1 MTSNLSPNSIDC
13 PTSDRAAPGRRG
25 VQRLRVIVL
34 LLIAVLV
41 MTSGLP
47 YRLAAAA
54 ATSSKIDAVLVLDV
68 SHSMSKSDPNSI
80 GNEAMKLFIDMLSA
94 QGDRVGIVA
103 YSEQIERE
111 KALLEI
117 RSAQDKDNLKG
128 FIDQLNRGSYTDIA
142 VGVKE
147 AVQILQDSG
156 DPGHE
161 PMIVLLADGNNE
173 FNPKSGRS
181 QAQSDQDME
190 QALSAAEQEQIPVY
204 TIGLNADGKLN
215 KEALAAI
222 AERTGAKSFATDT
235 ADDLPQILSEIF
247 ASHMELNIVPVDS
260 ITADGSYQ
268 EVPVTVPNAN
278 VLEANISIMSSQPVE
293 AKLVDP
299 SGAQVPIPSDGA
311 LLSKSASYS
320 LIKLLTPVEGEWR
333 LQVKG
338 VPRDNIDINFVFNYD
353 LELELAPFKS
363 TVFRKGGSIAIEA
376 YLVSGGSRLQDT
388 EQYRNMKATLLVKDI
403 DTGHTE
409 QLELNNTGEQFEG
422 SYAFPEEHDYEL
434 VVRAEETSFYRET
447 APVRVSAKPGAA
459 GAAEEPFPLVQVL
472 LGAAA
477 LAVLLAAAWFVW
489 RYMKQARRG
498 FVGQLV
504 IEIRDENTG
513 DRTTPQYRRLSA
525 YKGKMTLHQMVQLAP
540 ELKETER
547 IIFTPA
553 PGDRL
558 RLLNQSGCIIERSGR
573 ALDAG
578 KGLELKSGD
587 RITVPLQQVDK
598 TIFVEY
604 LV

>member
-1 MTSNLSPNSIDC
+1 MTSKITPKRIDV
-13 PTSDRAAPGRRG
+13 PAAERVAPLLL
-25 VQRLRVIVL
+25 RLRSATLLLLAVL
-34 LLIAVLV
+34 LIVGCWPHTA
-41 MTSGLP
+41 T
-47 YRLAAAA
+47 AASS
-54 ATSSKIDAVLVLDV
+54 SSKLDAVLVLDV
-68 SHSMSKSDPNSI
+68 SHSMSTSDPNNI

-103 YSEQIERE
+103 YSQQIERE

-156 DPGHE
+156 NTGHE

-173 FNPKSGRS
+173 FNPKSGRN
-181 QAQSDQDME
+181 QAESDQDME
-190 QALSAAEQEQIPVY
+190 QALSIAEQQQIPVY

-222 AERTGAKSFATDT
+222 AKRTGAKSFATDT

-268 EVPVTVPNAN
+268 EVPVKVPNAN
-278 VLEANISIMSSQPVE
+278 VLEANISIMSSKPVE
-293 AKLVDP
+293 ARLVDP
-299 SGAQVPIPSDGA
+299 SGAEVPIPSDHA

-320 LIKLLTPVEGEWR
+320 LIKLLTPAVGEWK

-338 VPRDNIDINFVFNYD
+338 VPRDKIDINFVFNYD
-353 LELELAPFKS
+353 LELEMAPLKS
-363 TVFRKGGSIAIEA
+363 AVLNKGGSVGIEA
-376 YLVSGGSRLQDT
+376 YLVSGGSRLKDA
-388 EQYRNMKATLLVKDI
+388 EQYRNMKAMLLVKDM
-403 DTGHTE
+403 DTGNTE
-409 QLELNNTGEQFEG
+409 QIELDNTGEQFEG
-422 SYAFPEEHDYEL
+422 SYKLPEEHDYEL
-434 VVRAEETSFYRET
+434 VVRAEESSFYRET

-459 GAAEEPFPLVQVL
+459 GAAEASFPLVNVL
-472 LGAAA
+472 LGAGA
-477 LAVLLAAAWFVW
+477 LVALLAAAWFIW

-547 IIFTPA
+547 IVFNPA
-553 PGDRL
+553 PGDRI
-558 RLLNQSGCIIERSGR
+558 RLLNQSGCAIERSGR
-573 ALDAG
+573 ALDAS

-587 RITVPLQQVDK
+587 RITVQLQQVDK